1 MRFSWQCRVSRVGV
15 GPVTAV
21 VTAFIDDYHEGF
33 GVELICRVLTE
44 HGATIA
50 PCTYVR
56 LLGCLR
62 PVPVGA
68 RGLW

>member
-1 MRFSWQCRVSRVGV
+1 M
-15 GPVTAV
+15 TAV